1 MALNAAG
8 IANVSEDQVA
18 AGIVQEFLA
27 DEAVIIQTIMN
38 LTNQLRPGAKSVA
51 IPRISGLT
59 AKDVKEDG
67 TDQTAGGMQ
76 TDADILLLDQFREVP
91 DYIFETGDLQSKID
105 LQNAFFDAAPKVFGE
120 DMEGR
125 LYTEMFSGVSSS
137 GPDHLLQMSG
147 AGNAVPTLAD
157 IRLASELL
165 DIAKVPQGNRYLV
178 VTPTIKT
185 ALLSI
190 AEIQD
195 ASQTG
200 VASPNVTGQFSD
212 IYGFILT
219 STNQVTDDTCLAYHT
234 THAAYAWQ
242 KTLRTITEVEEKKAR
257 TFVSVR
263 GFWGR
268 KTMDNGVRGI
278 AFNTTGS

>member
-27 DEAVIIQTIMN
+27 DEAVIIPTIMN
-38 LTNQLRPGAKSVA
+38 LTSQLRPGAKSTA
-51 IPRISGLT
+51 IPRISGL
-59 AKDVKEDG
+59 AALDVKEDG
-67 TDQTAGGMQ
+67 TQQSAGGMT

-105 LQNAFFDAAPKVFGE
+105 LQNAFFDAAPKVFAE
-120 DMEGR
+120 DMEGK
-125 LYTEMFSGVSSS
+125 LYTEMFSGVST
-137 GPDHLLQMSG
+137 GAPDHLLAMTG
-147 AGNAVPTLAD
+147 AGSVVPTLAD

-165 DIAKVPQGNRYLV
+165 DIQKVPQGNRFLV

-200 VASPNVTGQFSD
+200 VASPNVTGQFSQ
-212 IYGFILT
+212 IYGFILI

-242 KTLRTITEVEEKKAR
+242 KTIRSITELDETRAR

-268 KTMDNGVRGI
+268 KTMDNGVRGV
-278 AFNTTGS
+278 AFNATGL